1 MTDAAKAA
9 DQAARRSYGRL
20 LAILARGTRDLAA
33 AEDALSAAFASALVT
48 WPSRG
53 IPDNPEGWLL
63 RAARNRIANERRGRG
78 VRDGAVDELLRR
90 YDGLAEEGET
100 FPDERLKLL
109 FVCGHPAIDAGV
121 RAPLMMQTVLGLDA
135 ARIAGVFL
143 TTPATMSQRLV
154 RAKAKIRHA
163 GLRFA
168 EPEREDLADRLADV
182 LDAVYAAYGV
192 GWDAIAGAVDGAAR
206 YATEA
211 IDLARVIVDLLP
223 GEPEPRGLLALML
236 YCEARRPARRGADGG
251 FVPLHRQD
259 ARLWSREAIV
269 EAENL
274 LIAASRFGRFGRYQ
288 CEAAI
293 QSVHVQRPITGR
305 LDVDALRRLYDLLQ
319 SQVPSIGVRVARA
332 AMLVEAGDL
341 DAADEALGVLAE
353 DRVAAYQPYWVVR
366 ARLATKAG
374 NLEKAAAAHER
385 AIALTQDPAVRAWI
399 ERERNGG

>member
-1 MTDAAKAA
+1 M
-9 DQAARRSYGRL
+9 
-20 LAILARGTRDLAA
+20 
-33 AEDALSAAFASALVT
+33 
-48 WPSRG
+48 
-53 IPDNPEGWLL
+53 
-63 RAARNRIANERRGRG
+63 
-78 VRDGAVDELLRR
+78 
-90 YDGLAEEGET
+90 
-100 FPDERLKLL
+100 
-109 FVCGHPAIDAGV
+109 

-168 EPEREDLADRLADV
+168 EPEREDLAGRLADV

-192 GWDAIAGAVDGAAR
+192 GWDAVAGAADSAAR
-206 YATEA
+206 YTAEA

-236 YCEARRPARRGADGG
+236 YCEARRPARRDADGG
-251 FVPLHRQD
+251 FIPLHCQD

-269 EAENL
+269 EAESL
-274 LIAASRFGRFGRYQ
+274 LVAASRFGRFGRYQ

-305 LDVDALRRLYDLLQ
+305 LDVGALRRLYDLLE

-332 AMLVEAGDL
+332 AMLLEAGDL
-341 DAADEALGVLAE
+341 DAAANALDAVAG
-353 DRVAAYQPYWVVR
+353 DRVAAYQPYWV
-366 ARLATKAG
+366 ARGMLAAKVG
-374 NLEKAAAAHER
+374 NPDEAAAAQDR
-385 AIALTQDPAVRAWI
+385 AIALTRDPAVRAWL
-399 ERERNGG
+399 ERARYSWCGTQDGTQRRNSIDANRR